1 VGPTTSFYPRG
12 HLMPSGLVVLNGF
25 RAEVRSWRPSDGDW
39 VIAGLGNTNGVRHY
53 GTSFLLPLHNI
64 SSEKGKILVVGGSPT
79 SADYATTSCQ
89 IIDFDASSSTVPVI
103 RTVSSTTYRRKYMS
117 PVTLPHGKVV
127 IFGGTEIGANAV
139 APVLAPEMFDPE
151 SESWQV
157 LPASSVARVYHSTAL
172 LLPDGRVWI
181 AGGMPRS
188 SVYEARTEFFSP
200 DYLFAGARPTISAAP
215 TVGGY
220 GGTISISTPDEPD
233 VASVSL
239 LRLMNTTHHYDANQ
253 RLIWLQIVGRGSG
266 SITVSAPISANIA
279 PPGYYMIHVLNSAGV
294 PSAARIIKIPGAGGG
309 GGASPPSQVTGLTV
323 TTASNTQ
330 LNLSW
335 TANPPGDNVTS
346 YNVYRGTTAGF
357 PVTPGTTT
365 PIATPTTNSY
375 SNTGLTASTTY
386 YYKVAAVN
394 SGGIGPLSAEAS
406 GTTGAAAPDTT
417 PPTVAIT
424 QPATGSQH
432 APGTVLVTGT
442 ASDNAGG
449 SGVRDVRVKVDS
461 GAYLAATPGSP
472 GNWSTWSISLSITAV
487 GSHTI
492 TARVRD
498 IANNF
503 SSAVI
508 NITTT

>member
-1 VGPTTSFYPRG
+1 
-12 HLMPSGLVVLNGF
+12 
-25 RAEVRSWRPSDGDW
+25 
-39 VIAGLGNTNGVRHY
+39 
-53 GTSFLLPLHNI
+53 
-64 SSEKGKILVVGGSPT
+64 
-79 SADYATTSCQ
+79 
-89 IIDFDASSSTVPVI
+89 
-103 RTVSSTTYRRKYMS
+103 
-117 PVTLPHGKVV
+117 
-127 IFGGTEIGANAV
+127 
-139 APVLAPEMFDPE
+139 
-151 SESWQV
+151 
-157 LPASSVARVYHSTAL
+157 
-172 LLPDGRVWI
+172 
-181 AGGMPRS
+181 
-188 SVYEARTEFFSP
+188 
-200 DYLFAGARPTISAAP
+200 
-215 TVGGY
+215 
-220 GGTISISTPDEPD
+220 
-233 VASVSL
+233 
-239 LRLMNTTHHYDANQ
+239 
-253 RLIWLQIVGRGSG
+253 
-266 SITVSAPISANIA
+266 
-279 PPGYYMIHVLNSAGV
+279 MIHILNSAGV
-294 PSAARIIKIPGAGGG
+294 PSAARIIRIPGAGGG
-309 GGASPPSQVTGLTV
+309 GGASPPSQVTGLTVTTASDTQLNLSWTANPTGDNVTSYNVYRGTTAGFSVTPGTTTPIATPTTNSYSNTGLTASTTYYYKVAAVNSGGIGPLSAEASGTTAAAAPDTTPPTVAITQPATGSQHAPGNVLVTGTASDNAGGSGVRDVRVRIDSGTYVLATPGSPGNWSTWSISLSITAVGSHTITARVRDIANNFSSAVINITITSTPTSPPSQVTGLTV

-406 GTTGAAAPDTT
+406 GTTAAAAPDTT
-417 PPTVAIT
+417 PPIVAIT

-472 GNWSTWSISLSITAV
+472 GNWSTWSISLSITAA

-508 NITTT
+508 NITIT